1 MAKLLNSTLFNGDY
15 NYAEPMGIN
24 AGIRNNQVYN
34 NLYYNAKPYNIS
46 NDLTTDPII
55 TTSFKPQIE
64 PSINR
69 DKVGIPSI
77 YPYTDTKNSF
87 NIIPSYYS
95 PAEFTPKCLINY

>member
-1 MAKLLNSTLFNGDY
+1 MAKLFNSKLFNGDY

-34 NLYYNAKPYNIS
+34 NLYYNAKPRDFS
-46 NDLTTDPII
+46 KDLTTDPIVTI
-55 TTSFKPQIE
+55 PFKPQIE

-77 YPYTDTKNSF
+77 YHYTDTKNSF
-87 NIIPSYYS
+87 NTIPSYYS

>member
-1 MAKLLNSTLFNGDY
+1 MSKLLKSQLFNGDY

-34 NLYYNAKPYNIS
+34 DLYYNAKPYNIS
-46 NDLTTDPII
+46 KDLTTDPII

-69 DKVGIPSI
+69 DKIGNPSK
-77 YPYTDTKNSF
+77 YPYTDTQNAF
-87 NIIPSYYS
+87 NIIPNYYS
-95 PAEFTPKCLINY
+95 PAEFTPKCVINY

>member
-1 MAKLLNSTLFNGDY
+1 MSKLLKSQLFNGDY

-34 NLYYNAKPYNIS
+34 DLYYNAKPYNIS
-46 NDLTTDPII
+46 KDLTTDPII

-69 DKVGIPSI
+69 DKIGNPSI
-77 YPYTDTKNSF
+77 LIQILKIHLTLFPV
-87 NIIPSYYS
+87 IIVLLNLRPNV
-95 PAEFTPKCLINY
+95 L